1 MTVTTVTTI
10 MTTMTKK
17 RPMFTTLACT
27 LLLVSTTGR
36 LDAGDVVPAPAPAK
50 IEVCF
55 VLDTTGSMSGLI
67 EGAKQKVWSIANELL
82 SAEPT
87 PQVKL
92 ALIAYRDRGDQYV
105 TRTFDLT
112 EDIDA
117 IYTHLQSFRAAGG
130 GDGPESV
137 NQALHEAVTR
147 ISWSESRDVLK
158 IIFLVGD
165 APPHMDYADEVDRR
179 YPDVCRAA
187 VKKDLIINSVQC
199 GTLGT
204 TTAIWREIALLSE
217 GAYVAIGQSG
227 DMVVTTTPMDKELSR
242 LNVEL
247 GTTLIP
253 FGDSDAR
260 RKVEA
265 KQAAAEEA
273 AAPVAADRL
282 AYNAKSGRVV
292 QGGGDLIDA
301 LERDLVELAKLD
313 DDELPREMR
322 TLDEK
327 ERQAYVQKVKG
338 RRAQIQAQISELLK
352 KREAFIRAAR
362 KRLDSDGDG
371 FDQQV
376 SRIVREQAS
385 RKGIAY

>member
-1 MTVTTVTTI
+1 MTVTTVTTVTTI
-10 MTTMTKK
+10 MTKK
-17 RPMFTTLACT
+17 RTMFTTLACT

-36 LDAGDVVPAPAPAK
+36 LDACDVVPAPAPAR

-67 EGAKQKVWSIANELL
+67 EGAKQKIWSIANELL

-87 PQVKL
+87 PQVML

-117 IYTHLQSFRAAGG
+117 IYAHLQSFRAAGG

-165 APPHMDYADEVDRR
+165 APPHMDYADEVLQR

-204 TTAIWREIALLSE
+204 TTAIWREIARLSE
-217 GAYVAIGQSG
+217 GAYVAIAQSG
-227 DMVVTTTPMDKELSR
+227 DMVVTTTPMDQELSR

-273 AAPVAADRL
+273 PAPVAADRL

-301 LERDLVELAKLD
+301 LERDLVELATLD
-313 DDELPREMR
+313 DDELPAQMR
-322 TLDEK
+322 TLDEM

-338 RRAQIQAQISELLK
+338 RRAQIQAAISKLLK
-352 KREAFIRAAR
+352 KREAFIRAER
-362 KRLDSDGDG
+362 KRLGADGDG

>member
-1 MTVTTVTTI
+1 M
-10 MTTMTKK
+10 
-17 RPMFTTLACT
+17 
-27 LLLVSTTGR
+27 
-36 LDAGDVVPAPAPAK
+36 
-50 IEVCF
+50 
-55 VLDTTGSMSGLI
+55 
-67 EGAKQKVWSIANELL
+67 
-82 SAEPT
+82 
-87 PQVKL
+87 
-92 ALIAYRDRGDQYV
+92 
-105 TRTFDLT
+105 
-112 EDIDA
+112 
-117 IYTHLQSFRAAGG
+117 
-130 GDGPESV
+130 
-137 NQALHEAVTR
+137 
-147 ISWSESRDVLK
+147 
-158 IIFLVGD
+158 
-165 APPHMDYADEVDRR
+165 
-179 YPDVCRAA
+179 
-187 VKKDLIINSVQC
+187 
-199 GTLGT
+199 
-204 TTAIWREIALLSE
+204 
-217 GAYVAIGQSG
+217 AIGQSG

-273 AAPVAADRL
+273 GAPVAADRL

-313 DDELPREMR
+313 DDELPPEMR

-362 KRLDSDGDG
+362 KRLASDGDG

-385 RKGIAY
+385 RKGISYEDES